1 MAELSEFE
9 EFMYSYQNMVYS
21 TAFRILG
28 KATDASDISQE
39 VFLRAYKHYDQL
51 RDNPRAGGW
60 LRRVARNL
68 SLNQITRY
76 RNRWRFFSELESDDS
91 NEDFASR
98 VAAEEKDV
106 IQLDDE
112 RRQEL
117 LAEALKKLP
126 EKQRVPLVL
135 YHYEEMSY
143 DDIAKQLGVS
153 LGKVKTDI
161 HRARETLRKS
171 IRFDAQGDMVRGDFD
186 KVKTPKK
193 RRK

>member
-28 KATDASDISQE
+28 NATDASDISQE

-76 RNRWRFFSELESDDS
+76 RNRWRFFSELEWDDS

-186 KVKTPKK
+186 KVKTTKK